1 MTAAENSV
9 PHSGYGVIM
18 FIPDFL
24 TTLSITNAE
33 NPNLFPFPFKLHLI
47 FCIVAF
53 VFFIFRFAFDKKP
66 YQAILAVAIP
76 FSMTLWISD
85 NRFWFYTVGIIEFL
99 FIIAAVTANI
109 VYKIRHPQPKEEKA
123 AAEISEKNRNEAE

>member
-1 MTAAENSV
+1 MTAAVNSV
-9 PHSGYGVIM
+9 PSDGYGVIM
-18 FIPDFL
+18 FIPDFF

-85 NRFWFYTVGIIEFL
+85 NRFWFYTVGIIEL
-99 FIIAAVTANI
+99 TFIIAALIANTI
-109 VYKIRHPQPKEEKA
+109 YKIKHPQPKEE
-123 AAEISEKNRNEAE
+123 EKSTEKGNEA